1 MYRAVNRFISQ
12 ARKNKMSF
20 STVLFRAFKRQRSMY
35 SSVITTNIIT
45 TCKLIANPSF
55 LCAAR
60 DFCTTCHCQAP
71 CKLEGPSLSSSGVA
85 VEKTKPGRAGV
96 RARSHTRSM
105 PDITPKLRGA
115 TNEMMRYL
123 QKDSTWGP
131 QEGKGLNLLDKVDRS
146 GRRVKSDNTGVN
158 RREVSWDAMKTK
170 RPPEG
175 KPRAATGISL
185 SWEERAKGTRVSII
199 NLVVN

>member
-1 MYRAVNRFISQ
+1 
-12 ARKNKMSF
+12 
-20 STVLFRAFKRQRSMY
+20 
-35 SSVITTNIIT
+35 
-45 TCKLIANPSF
+45 
-55 LCAAR
+55 
-60 DFCTTCHCQAP
+60 
-71 CKLEGPSLSSSGVA
+71 
-85 VEKTKPGRAGV
+85 
-96 RARSHTRSM
+96 M

-175 KPRAATGISL
+175 SLEQPQEYPCHGKRERRAH
-185 SWEERAKGTRVSII
+185 E
-199 NLVVN
+199 